1 MLIIACVV
9 AVVPSL
15 CGGETDPGPFDPYD
29 RESARAWF
37 NHWWPKTYGE
47 PMGFTGDPNTGAP
60 GTTALAY
67 QQQLV
72 LRLNMF
78 RRWVGAAPV
87 VLDPDASAKA
97 QAAAVLCAANDAL
110 SHNPPTTWRFYSAT
124 AAQGAAAS
132 QLDGRVT
139 STSIIDL
146 VDDLGATSA
155 ALAHRTALIEPSL
168 FAVGVG
174 SSPPASSSSTIVGG
188 VTAIFTV
195 GLASQDQARRF
206 EGNIPI
212 MLWPRGHVPYYLI
225 PSRWSAGISDA
236 STQGTLD
243 FSGASVAVTR
253 DGRPLTTKAWTTK
266 GGASVVFTVDGTDS
280 GVTEFGE
287 THIRGEAIYGMKG
300 PVGTSRFHVVI
311 TGLKVYATGTLWNGS
326 GVYEYDV
333 IAYDPGVGVGLGS
346 NLINISTR
354 AVAGSE
360 SSTLIAG
367 FVLRGSAERRV
378 LIRAGGPWLTQF
390 DLDTV
395 VADPV
400 LTVYEDRQ
408 VIASNDDW
416 DTNGAEVLAA
426 SKAAG
431 IEPFPTGSKDSGL
444 VLRLRTD
451 RPYTAHVSGK
461 AASVGNAIVEIYDV
475 EQGGAAKLVNIS
487 TRSFVG
493 RGVEVQIGGFIMRGE
508 GPRKVLIRASGP
520 NLLKHGVTG
529 ILADP
534 VLRLFE
540 GARQI
545 AENNDW
551 GDDAGVIAEAASI
564 LGAEAFEPGSK
575 DAAIVAVLDPEKPY
589 TAQVSGR
596 YDTTGNALIEVFAFP

>member
-1 MLIIACVV
+1 MLIMACAL

-15 CGGETDPGPFDPYD
+15 CGGETDPGPFDPYN

-132 QLDGRVT
+132 QLAGEN
-139 STSIIDL
+139 SSSSIL
-146 VDDLGATSA
+146 AFVDDLGATSTVVPHRA
-155 ALAHRTALIEPSL
+155 ALLEPSL
-168 FAVGVG
+168 TSVGVG
-174 SSPPASSSSTIVGG
+174 SSLSRGTGALLIRG
-188 VTAIFTV
+188 VTALLTV

-206 EGNIPI
+206 NGDSPI
-212 MLWPRGHVPYYLI
+212 VLWPRGHVPYYLI

-236 STQGTLD
+236 ATQGTLD
-243 FSGASVAVTR
+243 FSGASVTVTR
-253 DGRPLTTKAWTTK
+253 DGRALATKAWRTN
-266 GGASVVFTVDGTDS
+266 GGASIVFTVDGTDS
-280 GVTEFGE
+280 GVTGFGE

-300 PVGTSRFHVVI
+300 PVDTSRFHVVI
-311 TGLKVYATGTLWNGS
+311 NGVKVHATGALWNGT

-333 IAYDPGVGVGLGS
+333 IAYDPGLGVGGGS

-367 FVLRGSAERRV
+367 FVLRGAAERRV
-378 LIRAGGPWLTQF
+378 LVRAGGPWLTQF
-390 DLDTV
+390 DLPTV
-395 VADPV
+395 VSDPV
-400 LTVYEDRQ
+400 VTIYEDRQ
-408 VIASNDDW
+408 LIASNDDW
-416 DTNGAEVLAA
+416 EANGLEVLAA
-426 SKAAG
+426 SKAVG
-431 IEPFPTGSKDSGL
+431 IEPFPNGSKDSAL
-444 VLRLRTD
+444 VLRLRPD

-461 AASVGNAIVEIYDV
+461 AGSVGNAIVEIYDV
-475 EQGGAAKLVNIS
+475 EQGGAAKLINIS

-508 GPRKVLIRASGP
+508 GPRKVLLRASGP
-520 NLLKHGVTG
+520 NLSKHGVKDV
-529 ILADP
+529 LADP
-534 VLRLFE
+534 VLKLFE
-540 GARQI
+540 GSQQI
-545 AENNDW
+545 AGNNDW
-551 GDDAGVIAEAASI
+551 GDDAAVIAQAASS
-564 LGAEAFEPGSK
+564 LGAEAFDPGSK
-575 DAAIVAVLDPEKPY
+575 DSALVAVLDPGKPY
-589 TAQVSGR
+589 TVQVSGR
-596 YDTTGNALIEVFAFP
+596 YDTTGNALIEMFAFP